1 MKQPCY
7 QCPDRE
13 FGCHGRCE
21 RYVKYKAEM
30 EIIKAKRKEES
41 DVVDTIMEARNRRH
55 KYFWNRG

>member
-7 QCPDRE
+7 KCPDRE

-21 RYVKYKAEM
+21 QYKAYRAEM
-30 EIIKAKRKEES
+30 DALKAKRKAES
-41 DVVDTIMEARNRRH
+41 EVVDAIMEARNRRH